1 MTNEWAIRIQGLEKW
16 YGRVQALHGVDIE
29 VLRGEIFGF
38 LGPNGAGKT
47 TTIRCLLDLIRPNS
61 GRIEVMGINPQA
73 DPVAVRGLTGYLPG
87 ELHFDQNM
95 TVEAAL
101 RFYNDLRNGKADW
114 KITQQLADRLELPMK
129 TAVKNLSKGNKQKAG
144 IVQALMHRPKL
155 LILDEPTSGL
165 DPLAAQEVLRMV
177 DEAHADGATVFFSSH
192 ILNEVESTA
201 DRVGI
206 IRRGAVVEV
215 SNVTDLLDRS
225 LHQLRIRFKQPLDVS
240 GLAAIPGVQLL
251 EKTGESS
258 VQLQIE
264 GEMDTLIKSLSNYPV
279 LTIESER
286 PSLEEIFLAYYK

>member
-1 MTNEWAIRIQGLEKW
+1 MANECAIRIQGLEKW
-16 YGRVQALHGVDIE
+16 YGRVQALYGVDIE
-29 VLRGEIFGF
+29 VVQGEIFGF

-47 TTIRCLLDLIRPNS
+47 TTIRCLLDLIRPNN
-61 GRIEVMGINPQA
+61 GRIEVLGINPQSN
-73 DPVAVRGLTGYLPG
+73 PVAVRAQTGYLPG

-114 KITQQLADRLELPMK
+114 NVARQLADRLDLPLK
-129 TAVKNLSKGNKQKAG
+129 ATVKNLSKGNKQKAG

-177 DEAHADGATVFFSSH
+177 GEAHAGGATIFFSSH
-192 ILNEVESTA
+192 ILSEVESTA
-201 DRVGI
+201 DRVAI

-225 LHQLRIRFKQPLDVS
+225 LYRLRIRFKQPLDVS
-240 GLAAIPGVQLL
+240 GLADIPGVQLV

-258 VQLQIE
+258 VQLQIA
-264 GEMDTLIKSLSNYPV
+264 GEMDTLIKSLANYPV
-279 LTIESER
+279 LMIESER